1 MKFVT
6 IVCMMIISLNVFS
19 LDVSG
24 NQTGTWTP
32 DNNPHIMVG
41 DVTVP
46 AGDSL
51 LVEPGVVLTA
61 QSGTRLNVYGKLIAV
76 GTETDSIRFTGIDG
90 GLWEGIRLDTPDQS
104 QFKYCRISDTDGLN
118 DYGINAVQS
127 PVLIEN
133 SLLDN
138 HRKAVNFSA
147 VGTTEEPEMII
158 RHSKVMNCTQHGILV
173 TDNSNVLIESCE
185 VTQCGLG
192 PQYRGA
198 IQLSLQS
205 SSSNCSPTIIDNW
218 IHNNGKQGITMA
230 NLFNYEEMAPHV
242 ENNLVEYNLTG
253 IYLFN
258 AKGYYRNN
266 VIRHN
271 FIENDPDSGA
281 GVMLYG
287 SGANGTFYQNE
298 IYGNFTAFYLANDA
312 TANLGNLDNP
322 HPDGCGINHMH
333 DNVSWDGALNSVVNH
348 SAMDVM
354 AQNNIWDSEDYDEI
368 AATITDGNDNPAY
381 GFVIFDPIY
390 SETDGVLEGVVELQG
405 EIGTV
410 TEVTIAAGDS
420 ITYPDETGHYSL
432 TLPEGNWDVSA
443 SHPWYEEYLA
453 PDIEII
459 SGETTILDIELLPT
473 HGILEGEVIL
483 TGGDGNITETFIEI
497 GAESINPDEDGFFE
511 IVLPADIY
519 ELTASLSLYQT
530 FVIEELEILAGEIA
544 FVEIELE
551 PIILPTPENLNVECT
566 EDEAHFSWDEPANIP
581 DEIELL
587 HYAVFLD
594 NLNEPIDTTEDTS
607 YIFTDLISGEVYVA
621 GLAAVYDVGD
631 SEIETVE
638 FEFTGTDAD
647 DPLISSTKLIG
658 NYPNP
663 FNPETMIS
671 YSLSSEEYVMIEIY
685 NTRGQL
691 VNTLVD
697 QFQEPGYHTVIW
709 DGNNNRNHP
718 VTSGIYL
725 ARLRAG
731 KYSSTQKMILLK

>member
-1 MKFVT
+1 MKLFA
-6 IVCMMIISLNVFS
+6 ILCMLFISMNMFS

-51 LVEPGVVLTA
+51 VVEPGVVLTA

-76 GTETDSIRFTGIDG
+76 GTDADSIRFTGIDG

-104 QFKYCRISDTDGLN
+104 LFKYCRISDTDGLN

-127 PVLIEN
+127 PVLIEY

-147 VGTTEEPEMII
+147 VGTTEQPEMII
-158 RHSKVMNCTQHGILV
+158 RESKVMNCTQHGILV
-173 TDNSNVLIESCE
+173 TNNSNVLIESCE

-205 SSSNCSPTIIDNW
+205 SNTNCNPTIIDNW

-230 NLFNYEEMAPHV
+230 NLFNYDEMAPHV

-258 AKGYYRNN
+258 AKGHYKNN

-298 IYGNFTAFYLANDA
+298 LYGNFTAFYLANDA
-312 TANLGNLDNP
+312 TANLGDLDNP

-390 SETDGVLEGVVELQG
+390 SETDGILEGMVELQG
-405 EIGTV
+405 EIGAV

-420 ITYPDETGHYSL
+420 ISYPDENGFYSM
-432 TLPEGNWDVSA
+432 TLPAGEWDVSA
-443 SHPWYEEYLA
+443 SLPWFEDFIEQNV
-453 PDIEII
+453 EII
-459 SGETTILDIELLPT
+459 AGETTILDIDLIPT
-473 HGILEGEVIL
+473 HGKLEGEVIL
-483 TGGDGNITETFIEI
+483 TGGDGDITETIIEI
-497 GAESINPDEDGFFE
+497 GAEIINPDADGYFE
-511 IVLPADIY
+511 IVLPEDVY
-519 ELTASLSLYQT
+519 QLTASLSLYQT
-530 FVIEELEILAGEIA
+530 FILEELEISAGETT
-544 FVEIELE
+544 FLEIELE
-551 PIILPTPENLNVECT
+551 PIILPAPENLDIEIIA
-566 EDEAHFSWDEPANIP
+566 DEAHFSWDEPINIP
-581 DEIELL
+581 DEIELI

-594 NLNEPIDTTEDTS
+594 NLDEPIDTTENTD
-607 YIFTDLISGEVYVA
+607 YVFTNLITGEDYVA
-621 GLAAVYDVGD
+621 GVAAVYDVGD
-631 SEIETVE
+631 SEVETIE
-638 FEFTGTDAD
+638 FEFDVFDAEEQVVAV
-647 DPLISSTKLIG
+647 TKLIG

-663 FNPETMIS
+663 FNPETKIS
-671 YSLSSEEYVMIEIY
+671 YSLESEEHVLIEIY
-685 NTRGQL
+685 NIRGQL
-691 VNTLVD
+691 VTTLIDEV
-697 QFQEPGYHTVIW
+697 QIAGYHNIVW
-709 DGNNNRNHP
+709 DGNNNRSRP
-718 VTSGIYL
+718 VTTGVYL
-725 ARLRAG
+725 AKLRAE
-731 KYSSTQKMILLK
+731 KYSGTQKMILLK